1 MRVGFHVSIGGGWS
15 KVVDRAVAL
24 GCDTLQIFSR
34 NPRGWAYEELDPAEA
49 KEFIKQREAK
59 NLYPLIVHMPYLPN
73 LGTDDAELYNKSVD
87 SLKVELQ
94 RAALLGAPYLVMH
107 VGKYGKTS
115 EQDALDRV
123 IEGINIVLG
132 EVKNDVILLLENT
145 AGQGSEVGYTFEQ
158 IKYIIDRVDDKS
170 RIGVCFDTAHA
181 FEAGYDLSNKDAVY
195 KTVDE
200 FDRII
205 GLDKLY
211 VVHLNDSKTPL
222 GSRVDRHWHIGEGY
236 IGREGFYH
244 IIHHPH
250 ISKLPGIMETPRKK
264 PEDDKKNMRVI
275 RELLSS

>member
-1 MRVGFHVSIGGGWS
+1 MRVGFHISIGGGWS
-15 KVVDRAVAL
+15 KVIDRAVAL

-34 NPRGWAYEELDPAEA
+34 NPRGWAYEELDPVEA

-123 IEGINIVLG
+123 IKGINIVLG

-222 GSRVDRHWHIGEGY
+222 GSRVDRHWHIGEGH

-244 IIHHPH
+244 IVHHPYL
-250 ISKLPGIMETPRKK
+250 SKLPGIMETPRKK
-264 PEDDKKNMRVI
+264 PEDDKKNMKVI
-275 RELLSS
+275 RELMAG